1 MVAVHPA
8 GDAVEVLQKQADLPN
23 GLHIVG
29 PGEQASL
36 IVLVHLQILRQ
47 GHGADADEVGV
58 HLVHHVGGVQG
69 ALAGVL
75 PPPHAGHVELIDLNA
90 GGLGLDAGLDLGLL
104 GDPLPHALQ
113 NLVVARL
120 QADVEAVELQLGIA
134 LQPLGLQAVD
144 GVRPGIGG
152 DALDLGES
160 GVEVLQ
166 HVSELVRG
174 HEQTV
179 AVLEKHRL
187 HAALHP
193 VIGHGAGLVIPLGLG
208 LPGGLLPLK
217 DIHPV
222 FDEVN
227 VLLHV
232 LGPPDAEGHVPVKAA
247 EPALVPAA
255 APVDPQQQT
264 VRLTGGTDGPQ
275 LEPVVWCDLL
285 QSRVLL
291 FDF

>member
-1 MVAVHPA
+1 M
-8 GDAVEVLQKQADLPN
+8 
-23 GLHIVG
+23 
-29 PGEQASL
+29 
-36 IVLVHLQILRQ
+36 
-47 GHGADADEVGV
+47 
-58 HLVHHVGGVQG
+58 
-69 ALAGVL
+69 
-75 PPPHAGHVELIDLNA
+75 
-90 GGLGLDAGLDLGLL
+90 
-104 GDPLPHALQ
+104 
-113 NLVVARL
+113 
-120 QADVEAVELQLGIA
+120 
-134 LQPLGLQAVD
+134 
-144 GVRPGIGG
+144 
-152 DALDLGES
+152 LDLGES

-208 LPGGLLPLK
+208 LPGRLLPLK